1 MPLYSLVQ
9 LRDQKAKNQKQKHRI
24 SDLEHTLSDK
34 ITLNH
39 DGLHI
44 ETTLDET
51 IFWDN
56 IQMKIIGTMDCSNNP
71 PFPKAHGGDTY
82 IISAPGMFG
91 TYEVEQGDLLLALSD
106 MEETRDERFE
116 KLWFHFSK
124 SGGGGSMATIPVATN
139 TTIGGILAGEDILV
153 NSDGHVTIVDD
164 SHKHTTS
171 TITGLDEILGGKA
184 SSVHTHNVSDIT
196 DFNEVLNSELEAFSD
211 SFKQP
216 MKGASSIAPGT
227 SGMTP
232 KPLAGD
238 QNKFLRGDGTWA
250 YPENDTSLADL
261 GITAT
266 SAELSYSKGLTG
278 NIQGQID
285 DIHDLLSTKANSVHT
300 HEYAGSSTAGGSAT
314 SAEKV
319 MHILSISQNGQ
330 NKKSFDG
337 SVNVDIDVTPS
348 SIGAANLNHGN
359 HVPNYGSENNN
370 QSLMV
375 IDGQLAWGSGGT
387 SEEDPVQYSVFT
399 GTDGSGDGTVGL
411 VPAPKSA
418 DAGKFLGAS
427 GRWESPVASLK
438 DLGVNASSS
447 ELNYV
452 KGVTSPIQDQ
462 LNEKAPTTHTH
473 NYAASTTPGG
483 NAITAD
489 KVVHSIG
496 VKLGDSGSIQS
507 FNGSEDLNLTITPTA
522 IGAAP
527 TNHGIH
533 VKEYEG
539 IPSGKIYGIT
549 EEGPEWI
556 DPPAS
561 GLSGHA
567 NSDHI
572 LVFND
577 SDGSYKDSGKTFS
590 DSVSQIPSSSIIL
603 TEAGIAAYVE
613 SLVSQFTKKSTMIL
627 GNYSIK
633 SSEGDMIVFHD
644 PVVLKKISLKATSD
658 ITASGFSITRGEDVI
673 FSVSDSNMI
682 TGKVYEYALYT
693 HLDSSIEP
701 LHISFQ
707 GYSGGEASIYLE
719 YAYDSMRDLDTGESN
734 VYLISK
740 NLYNDQ
746 INLHSFYANGFIR
759 SITIK
764 PLENYNSGTTISIK
778 VGEYELYTQHISLVK
793 DTPVTL
799 DFYYPV
805 SATEDDHK
813 DLTVTIDGYT
823 EGSSKVYLEY
833 ADELTINTVNS
844 IVTTAASQTEKDS
857 VRLNEVLDE
866 ITASE
871 SK

>member
-1 MPLYSLVQ
+1 MPLYSLVR
-9 LRDQKAKNQKQKHRI
+9 LRDQQEKNRKQKTRI
-24 SDLEHTLSDK
+24 SDLEHTESDR

-39 DGLHI
+39 DGVHI
-44 ETTLDET
+44 DTSLNET

-56 IQMKIIGTMDCSNNP
+56 VKMKLVGAMDCSNNP

-82 IISAPGMFG
+82 IISVPGMFG
-91 TYEVEQGDLLLALSD
+91 SYEVEQGDLLLALSD
-106 MEETRDERFE
+106 VEETRDERFE

-164 SHKHTTS
+164 SHKHTTA
-171 TITGLDEILGGKA
+171 TITGLDEILGEKA
-184 SSVHTHNVSDIT
+184 GIDHTHPVSDIT
-196 DFNEVLNSELEAFSD
+196 DFNEVLNSELDAFSD

-216 MKGASSIAPGT
+216 MKGASNLAPGT

-232 KPLAGD
+232 RPLAGD
-238 QNKFLRGDGTWA
+238 QNKFLKGDGTWD
-250 YPENDTSLADL
+250 YPDIDTSLADL
-261 GITAT
+261 GVTAT
-266 SAELSYSKGLTG
+266 SAELSYSTGLTG
-278 NIQGQID
+278 NIQHQID
-285 DIHDLLSTKANSVHT
+285 DLADLLDTKANAVHT
-300 HEYAGSSTAGGSAT
+300 HNYAGSATAGGSAT
-314 SAEKV
+314 SAEKL

-337 SVNVDIDVTPS
+337 SVNVDIDITPA
-348 SIGAANLNHGN
+348 SIGAASLNHGN

-370 QSLMV
+370 QTLMV

-387 SEEDPVQYSVFT
+387 SEEDPIQYSVFT
-399 GTDGSGDGTVGL
+399 GTDGSGDGSIGL
-411 VPAPKSA
+411 VPAPKATDS
-418 DAGKFLGAS
+418 GKFLGSS
-427 GRWESPVASLK
+427 GKWENPVTKLG
-438 DLGVNASSS
+438 DLGVTASTE

-452 KGVTSPIQDQ
+452 KGVTSSIQDQ
-462 LNEKAPTTHTH
+462 LNDKSPSNHTH
-473 NYAASTTPGG
+473 NYAASSTPGG

-489 KVVHSIG
+489 KVVHSLGI
-496 VKLGDSGSIQS
+496 KLGDSGSIQS
-507 FNGSEDLNLTITPTA
+507 FNGSEDLNLSVNPST
-522 IGAAP
+522 IGAAAL
-527 TNHGIH
+527 NHGIH
-533 VKEYEG
+533 VKSYEG
-539 IPSGKIYGIT
+539 ISSGKIYGIT
-549 EEGPEWI
+549 EEGPDWI

-561 GLSGHA
+561 GLVGSA

-577 SDGSYKDSGKTFS
+577 SNGTYKDSGKIIS
-590 DSVSQIPSSSIIL
+590 NSVSQTPSSNIIL
-603 TEAGIAAYVE
+603 TEAGIAAYVQ
-613 SLVSQFTKKSTMIL
+613 SLVSQFTKKSTMVL

-633 SSEGDMIVFHD
+633 SSEGDMIAFQE
-644 PVVLKKISLKATSD
+644 PVVLKKISLKAISD
-658 ITASGFSITRGEDVI
+658 ITASGFKITRGEDTI

-682 TGKVYEYALYT
+682 TGKVYEYSLYA
-693 HLDSSIEP
+693 HLDASIDP

-707 GYSGGEASIYLE
+707 DYAGGEASIYLE

-734 VYLISK
+734 IYLISK

-746 INLHSFYANGFIR
+746 LKLHSFYTNGFIR

-764 PLENYNSGTTISIK
+764 PIEDYNSETTVSIK
-778 VGEYELYTQHISLVK
+778 VGEYSLYNQKVSLTK

-805 SATEDDHK
+805 TATEDSQK

-833 ADELTINTVNS
+833 ADELTVNTVNS
-844 IVTTAASQTEKDS
+844 IVVTAASQTEKDS
-857 VRLNEVLDE
+857 ARLNEILD
-866 ITASE
+866 TMTS
-871 SK
+871 SQT

>member
-1 MPLYSLVQ
+1 MPLYSLVR
-9 LRDQKAKNQKQKHRI
+9 LRDQQEKNRKQKTRI
-24 SDLEHTLSDK
+24 SDLEHTESDR

-39 DGLHI
+39 DGVHI
-44 ETTLDET
+44 DTSLNET

-56 IQMKIIGTMDCSNNP
+56 IKMKIVGAMDCSSNP

-82 IISAPGMFG
+82 IISVPGMFG
-91 TYEVEQGDLLLALSD
+91 SYEVEQGDLLLALSD
-106 MEETRDERFE
+106 VEETRDEKFE

-153 NSDGHVTIVDD
+153 NSDGHVTIIDD
-164 SHKHTTS
+164 SHKHSTS
-171 TITGLDEILGGKA
+171 TITGLDEILGEKA
-184 SSVHTHNVSDIT
+184 GIDHTHLVSDIT
-196 DFNEVLNSELEAFSD
+196 DFNEVLNSELDAFSD

-216 MKGASSIAPGT
+216 MKGASNLAPGT

-232 KPLAGD
+232 RPLAGD
-238 QNKFLRGDGTWA
+238 QNKFLKGDGTWD
-250 YPENDTSLADL
+250 YPDVDTSLTDL
-261 GITAT
+261 GVTAT
-266 SAELSYSKGLTG
+266 SAELSYSTGLTG
-278 NIQGQID
+278 NIQHQID
-285 DIHDLLSTKANSVHT
+285 DLNDLLDTKANAVHT
-300 HEYAGSSTAGGSAT
+300 HNYAGSSTAGGSAL
-314 SAEKV
+314 SAEKL
-319 MHILSISQNGQ
+319 MHILTISQNGQ

-337 SVNVDIDVTPS
+337 SVNVDIDITPA

-387 SEEDPVQYSVFT
+387 SEEDPIQYSVFT
-399 GTDGSGDGTVGL
+399 GTDGSGDGSIGL
-411 VPAPKSA
+411 VPAPKATDS
-418 DAGKFLGAS
+418 GKFLGSS
-427 GRWESPVASLK
+427 GKWESPVTKLG
-438 DLGVNASSS
+438 DLGVTASTA

-452 KGVTSPIQDQ
+452 KGVTSSIQDQ
-462 LNEKAPTTHTH
+462 LNDKSPSNHTH
-473 NYAASTTPGG
+473 NYAASSTPGG

-496 VKLGDSGSIQS
+496 IKLGDSGSIQS
-507 FNGSEDLNLTITPTA
+507 FNGSEDLNLSVNPST
-522 IGAAP
+522 IGAAAL
-527 TNHGIH
+527 NHGIH
-533 VKEYEG
+533 VKSYEG
-539 IPSGKIYGIT
+539 ISSGKIYGIT
-549 EEGPEWI
+549 EEGPDWI

-561 GLSGHA
+561 GLVGSS

-577 SDGSYKDSGKTFS
+577 SKGTYKDSGKTIS
-590 DSVSQIPSSSIIL
+590 SSVSQTPSSNIIL
-603 TEAGIAAYVE
+603 TEAGIAAYVQ
-613 SLVSQFTKKSTMIL
+613 SLVSQFTKKSTMVL

-633 SSEGDMIVFHD
+633 SSEGDMIAFQE
-644 PVVLKKISLKATSD
+644 PVVLKKISLKAVSD
-658 ITASGFSITRGEDVI
+658 ITASGFKITRGEDTI

-682 TGKVYEYALYT
+682 TGKVYEYSLYA
-693 HLDSSIEP
+693 HLDASIDP

-707 GYSGGEASIYLE
+707 DYAGGEASIYLE

-734 VYLISK
+734 IYLISK

-746 INLHSFYANGFIR
+746 LTLHSFYTNGFIR

-764 PLENYNSGTTISIK
+764 PIEDYNSETTVSIK
-778 VGEYELYTQHISLVK
+778 VGEYSLYNQKVSLTK

-805 SATEDDHK
+805 TATEDSQK

-833 ADELTINTVNS
+833 ADELTVNTVNS
-844 IVTTAASQTEKDS
+844 IVVTAASQTEKDS
-857 VRLNEVLDE
+857 ARLNEILD
-866 ITASE
+866 TMTS
-871 SK
+871 SQT